1 MAQHDYVI
9 DNQASAA
16 ARADLN
22 SLFQAIASQ
31 NSGAT
36 APTTTY
42 ANMIW
47 YDTANDLLKM
57 RNEANSGWITVG
69 TLDQALNTF
78 TAPSVNG
85 KTVGTLTAAGG
96 IAYATS
102 STALAAIGAGTAGQA
117 LLSGGAGAPTWG
129 EATPFFPRIKLI
141 AIQSSTTYT
150 IASGKRAC
158 IIAVGA
164 GGGGAAYKYGS
175 VNDNRTIFGGNGGS
189 AVRLVVTPSSN
200 LTLTITVG
208 AGGAYG
214 TTSSGGASG
223 SAGSATT
230 VTGTGVNIS
239 AAGGAGGIVISGTG
253 STLSNASSS
262 GGTVFDIEATT
273 TTGATDRR
281 STAGGVPFGGGGG
294 TIGGTTYNSNGMFTY
309 FSSNTRVSRAVSPNR
324 YDKYPSE
331 MLYARE
337 LLIGALLDDG
347 ILADTYDFMDI
358 ESGGLGNQ
366 GTSGTFYGGSGGI
379 GCGGGGGAGGGTGG
393 TTQRGGTGGVG
404 YVIIL
409 EEA

>member
-22 SLFQAIASQ
+22 NLFQAIASQ

-42 ANMIW
+42 ANMFW

-57 RNEANSGWITVG
+57 RNEANSAWITLG

-129 EATPFFPRIKLI
+129 EATPFFPLLKLK
-141 AIQSSTTYT
+141 AFNSSTTYT
-150 IASGKRAC
+150 IAAGKRAC
-158 IIAVGA
+158 IIAIGA
-164 GGGGAAYKYGS
+164 GGGGGAYKYS
-175 VNDNRTIFGGNGGS
+175 STNDNRTIFGGNGGS
-189 AVRLVVTPSSN
+189 AVRLLVTPSSN
-200 LTLTITVG
+200 LALTITIG
-208 AGGAYG
+208 AGGTGIQATG
-214 TTSSGGASG
+214 SGQSTTGN
-223 SAGSATT
+223 AGSATT
-230 VTGTGVNIS
+230 VTGTGVSIS
-239 AAGGAGGIVISGTG
+239 AAGGAGGYVLNGAG
-253 STLSNASSS
+253 STSSNAASS
-262 GGTVFDIEATT
+262 GGTVFNCGSSS
-273 TTGATDRR
+273 TTGASNRVPHP
-281 STAGGVPFGGGGG
+281 GGLHFGGGGG
-294 TIGGTTYNSNGMFTY
+294 STGGSNSITSRMFAYTSSGTTT
-309 FSSNTRVSRAVSPNR
+309 SRAFNPSAF
-324 YDKYPSE
+324 DDYPSE

-337 LLIGALLDDG
+337 LLVGGNIDQGLSALP
-347 ILADTYDFMDI
+347 FMAI
-358 ESGGLGNQ
+358 EQGGGVNGSTSSSVTGGTGGYGN
-366 GTSGTFYGGSGGI
+366 
-379 GCGGGGGAGGGTGG
+379 GGGGAWSGGSGNLATGG
-393 TTQRGGTGGVG
+393 PGGIG